1 MLKFLF
7 FYLLFNDDKK
17 TQRILM
23 TLIEEID
30 SIKKKIEQ
38 REWFLAELNN
48 FELKYGMITKDFV
61 EKWISNEIPEPEEHA
76 LLEEFLEWEG
86 LFESLQNVEN
96 ELRDI
101 EERIKTS

>member
-1 MLKFLF
+1 
-7 FYLLFNDDKK
+7 
-17 TQRILM
+17 M

-38 REWFLAELNN
+38 REWFLGELNK
-48 FELKYGMITKDFV
+48 FELKYGMTTKEFV
-61 EKWISNEIPEPEEHA
+61 KKWTSNEIPEPEDHV

-86 LFESLQNVEN
+86 LFESLQNVDN

-101 EERIKTS
+101 EKRIKSS

>member
-1 MLKFLF
+1 
-7 FYLLFNDDKK
+7 
-17 TQRILM
+17 M

-30 SIKKKIEQ
+30 TIKKKIEL
-38 REWFLAELNN
+38 REWFLGELKN
-48 FELKYGMITKDFV
+48 FELKYGMTTNDFV
-61 EKWISNEIPEPEEHA
+61 EKWTSNEIPEPEDHV

-101 EERIKTS
+101 EKRIKTS